1 MRSKMDGGAV
11 LGVFLRFVVCC
22 LLFVELGEM
31 WERHNLDLRLIEISR
46 AIGGGNLAARGWVSE
61 AVKDFPG

>member
-1 MRSKMDGGAV
+1 MRSRMDDGAV
-11 LGVFLRFVVCC
+11 LGVFLRFVV
-22 LLFVELGEM
+22 VELGEM
-31 WERHNLDLRLIEISR
+31 WQRHNLDLRVIQISR